1 MPEKRVL
8 LLEEPVTRETIGAM
22 FTVHNKMGYGFLEG
36 PYVGAMEQE
45 CKARGLHVE
54 REAPIAVLYNG
65 VIVGSYRVDLLVER
79 RVIVEVKAS
88 APHESHGLQVLNYLR
103 CSELEVGLLMYF
115 RNSATFRRFVFRNEL
130 KRYIQTQFA

>member
-54 REAPIAVLYNG
+54 RE
-65 VIVGSYRVDLLVER
+65 
-79 RVIVEVKAS
+79 
-88 APHESHGLQVLNYLR
+88 QVMVCR
-103 CSELEVGLLMYF
+103 CSTIYDVLSSRSDYSCTFAARRHFVASY
-115 RNSATFRRFVFRNEL
+115 SAMS
-130 KRYIQTQFA
+130 